1 MQALTQRA
9 LVCATTSARGEGH
22 ESASTSRATAAARP
36 RRSSALRVHTTPASS
51 VISIRPRRCRGSAL
65 RVHATATTPAPVGDT
80 KKKQRAP
87 PPAWLV
93 KLSLARSPPWAFV
106 ADGSVLS
113 IDLGGALPE
122 VAAPGGIG
130 AAPALSLPA
139 LCDALRKAA
148 VDPRITGV
156 FIRVSPLAA
165 GWAKLGEVRAAIAA
179 FRAAAPSKF
188 TVAFMEVASEREY
201 YVASACEELYIPSG
215 AYVSLKGLSVSGT
228 FLRGVFQKVG
238 IEPQIKRI
246 GKYKSAG
253 DQLARD
259 SMSDAQREVLTGLL
273 SQIFEEWTTGVA
285 AGRGKRVEEVL
296 ALVDAEK
303 PALTAAQLHAGGWV
317 TGLLYADELK
327 AQLAPRTGG
336 AADELRSVDVARYA
350 RTRPQKLG
358 LDLGPPVVAI
368 IRASGGISRGR
379 AQRSPLP
386 GGGGGGGI
394 TNVDFNEQVA
404 RVKADKRIKAL
415 LLRIDSPG
423 GDALASDLMWRE
435 LRTLGKPVIASQ
447 SDVAAS
453 GGYYMS
459 MACDTI
465 VASPLTLTGSIGV
478 ITGKFNLAELYKK
491 VGFTK
496 EIISRGR
503 YAQVD
508 ADNRPFTA
516 EEEAYFDANARAAYE
531 SFRDKAALSRGMS
544 VAAMEECA
552 QGRVWT
558 GAEAAQRGLVDVVGN
573 FDTALNLAKRA
584 AGLEEGAPVTLVDFS
599 RPKGGLRALF
609 GATLAA
615 LGDAAG
621 ALATLRAAQGA
632 LAAASASVAAPQAA
646 MEPLSLGGGPDAEL
660 ATIFQL
666 LGVDGASFGGSASV
680 DPLA

>member
-9 LVCATTSARGEGH
+9 CAPSLPRGATASEGH
-22 ESASTSRATAAARP
+22 ASTSSAVAVAAPARP
-36 RRSSALRVHTTPASS
+36 RRARD
-51 VISIRPRRCRGSAL
+51 SAL
-65 RVHATATTPAPVGDT
+65 RVHATATTPAPAPAPSSGG
-80 KKKQRAP
+80 KKKAPRTP
-87 PPAWLV
+87 PPAWLT
-93 KLSLARSPPWAFV
+93 KLSLARSPPWAFI
-106 ADGSVLS
+106 ADGSLLS

-122 VAAPGGIG
+122 VSAPSGLG
-130 AAPALSLPA
+130 AAPVLSLPA
-139 LCDALRKAA
+139 FCDALRKAA

-188 TVAFMEVASEREY
+188 TVAFMEVASEREF
-201 YVASACEELYIPSG
+201 YVACACEELYVPSG

-228 FLRGVFQKVG
+228 FLRGVFEKVG

-273 SQIFEEWTTGVA
+273 EQIYEEWTTGVA
-285 AGRGKRVEEVL
+285 AGRGKRVEEVH
-296 ALVDAEK
+296 ALVDAVS
-303 PALTAAQLHAGGWV
+303 PSLTAAQLAAGGWV

-336 AADELRSVDVARYA
+336 APDELRSVDVARYS

-386 GGGGGGGI
+386 GGGGGGI

-491 VGFTK
+491 VGYTK
-496 EIISRGR
+496 EIISKGR

-516 EEEAYFDANARAAYE
+516 EEEAYFDAGARSAYE

-544 VAAMEECA
+544 IPDMEECA

-558 GAEAAQRGLVDVVGN
+558 GAQAAQRGLVDVVGN
-573 FDTALNLAKRA
+573 YDVALRMAKRA
-584 AGLEEGAPVTLVDFS
+584 AGLEEEAPVTLVDFS
-599 RPKGGLRALF
+599 RPKGGIRALF
-609 GATLAA
+609 GATVGA
-615 LGDAAG
+615 LGDAVRAV
-621 ALATLRAAQGA
+621 ATLQAASGA

-646 MEPLSLGGGPDAEL
+646 MEPLSLGGGAGPEGEL
-660 ATIFQL
+660 AAMLTF
-666 LGVDGASFGGSASV
+666 LGVDGAALGGSASV